1 MNIVDKIV
9 SQVTKPTQ
17 QPLGPADREHLRV
30 QQQQAEYQKRK
41 AERERAEAIERKCVA
56 DDIEHYAEHRKAFI
70 RRENPSETAL
80 KIFDANQELE
90 LAQRIVSRTNPQ
102 RVTLND
108 GSLGTHPSVGRVIR
122 AKAALKQAVALHE
135 RMRNITI
142 APIAGQVSVGA
153 QEFFAKQ
160 DAARGKK

>member
-1 MNIVDKIV
+1 MNLVEKIV
-9 SQVTKPTQ
+9 AKVTEKPAQ
-17 QPLGPADREHLRV
+17 QLGPADRENIRIQKQV
-30 QQQQAEYQKRK
+30 AEYKARE
-41 AERERAEAIERKCVA
+41 AERLRAEAVERKCVA

-90 LAQRIVSRTNPQ
+90 LAQRVVSRTNPQ
-102 RVTLND
+102 KVTLND

-142 APIAGQVSVGA
+142 APIAGQVGIGA

-160 DAARGKK
+160 DAARGKR